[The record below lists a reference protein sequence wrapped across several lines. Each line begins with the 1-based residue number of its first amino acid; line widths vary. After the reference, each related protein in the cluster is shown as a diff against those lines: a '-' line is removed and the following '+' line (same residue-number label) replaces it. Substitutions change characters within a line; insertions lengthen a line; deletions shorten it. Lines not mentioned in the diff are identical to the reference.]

1 MGSILRIVQR
11 ESPMKLTQLGSNQTM
26 LLMPDG
32 QEFFFSYDTCV
43 AGYTPG
49 EGYFKTSTKFSRT
62 TSKHINQYLE
72 GVNATIVEQSD
83 IEAAMLT
90 IQ

>member
-1 MGSILRIVQR
+1 
-11 ESPMKLTQLGSNQTM
+11 MKLQQLGSNQT
-26 LLMPDG
+26 LLVMPQGD
-32 QEFFFSYDTCV
+32 EFFFSYETCV

-72 GVNATIVEQSD
+72 GVNATIVDQSD
-83 IEAAMLT
+83 IETALVT
-90 IQ
+90 FN

>member
-1 MGSILRIVQR
+1 
-11 ESPMKLTQLGSNQTM
+11 MKLTQLGSNQSM
-26 LLMPDG
+26 VLMPDG
-32 QEFFFSYDTCV
+32 QEFFFSYETCV

-62 TSKHINQYLE
+62 TSKHINQYLV

-83 IEAAMLT
+83 IEAALLT
-90 IQ
+90 FQ

>member
-1 MGSILRIVQR
+1 
-11 ESPMKLTQLGSNQTM
+11 MKLQQLGSNQT
-26 LLMPDG
+26 LLVMPKG
-32 QEFFFSYDTCV
+32 HEYFFSYETCV

-83 IEAAMLT
+83 IEAALGFFN
-90 IQ
+90 

>member
-1 MGSILRIVQR
+1 
-11 ESPMKLTQLGSNQTM
+11 MKIRQLGSNQT
-26 LLMPDG
+26 LLITSEG
-32 QEFFFSYDTCV
+32 EEFFFSYQTCV

-83 IEAAMLT
+83 IETALT
-90 IQ
+90 TV

>member
-1 MGSILRIVQR
+1 
-11 ESPMKLTQLGSNQTM
+11 MKLKQLGSNQT
-26 LLMPDG
+26 LLVMPQG
-32 QEFFFSYDTCV
+32 EEYFFSYSTCV

-72 GVNATIVEQSD
+72 GVNATIVEQCD
-83 IEAAMLT
+83 IEQALLT
-90 IQ
+90 FQ